1 MLAAAR
7 IRPGFFAATPAVT
20 VREVF
25 DFRVFTFGAAVAAG
39 LPDTALVAGRDA
51 EAGLGRD
58 VLTMPFMTFRGIR
71 AFAATFATA
80 FILSRPD
87 GLLRGLEA
95 MGTTLGTVE
104 TR

>member
-1 MLAAAR
+1 MA
-7 IRPGFFAATPAVT
+7 

-25 DFRVFTFGAAVAAG
+25 GRGAFTFGAAVAAG
-39 LPDTALVAGRDA
+39 LPDGTALVAGRDA
-51 EAGLGRD
+51 KAGLERD
-58 VLTMPFMTFRGIR
+58 VLIRPFMTFRGVR

-80 FILSRPD
+80 FVLARPD

>member
-1 MLAAAR
+1 M
-7 IRPGFFAATPAVT
+7 
-20 VREVF
+20 
-25 DFRVFTFGAAVAAG
+25 GAAVAAG
-39 LPDTALVAGRDA
+39 LPDNAALVAVRDV
-51 EAGLGRD
+51 EAGLERD
-58 VLTMPFMTFRGIR
+58 VLTRLFMPFRGVR

-80 FILSRPD
+80 FVLARPD